1 MQSQVRQH
9 LATNHGVIARHE
21 ALDLGMTSAQVRGNL
36 RSGRWTRIG
45 PEVYRLAG
53 APATWWGSARAI
65 TLSSSGL
72 LSHRAAARAWQ
83 LDGFDRA
90 RLELTVPIGVRR
102 GSTSG
107 VRWHRSTQFQLA
119 GELELNGVSCT
130 GIGRTVLDLAGKL
143 SERRLDQIV
152 DEVLRRRML
161 TWPDLFDVLV
171 RHQRR
176 GRPGV
181 AALRALL
188 DRRYGEKAIP
198 DSRWNRMV
206 GQLLV
211 DAGLPAPLFEYDVRD
226 AFGRFCG
233 RLDLAFPEQRVGI
246 ELDSRRFHLNSQS
259 FHDDRVRS
267 NRIVNAGWRLLHFTW
282 EVYADRPQELVRDV
296 RTALASNIARSGA
309 PEMPTRAKFG

>member
-1 MQSQVRQH
+1 MQSRVREH
-9 LATNHGVIARHE
+9 LATHHGVIARRE
-21 ALDLGMTSAQVRGNL
+21 AIDLGMSPAQVNGNL
-36 RSGRWTRIG
+36 RSGTWMRIG

-53 APATWWGSARAI
+53 APATWWGSARAA
-65 TLSSSGL
+65 TLSSRGL
-72 LSHRAAARAWQ
+72 LSHWAAARAWQ

-90 RLELTVPIGVRR
+90 ALELTVPVGVRR
-102 GSTSG
+102 GASSG
-107 VRWHRSTQFQLA
+107 FRWHRSTQFHLA
-119 GELELNGVSCT
+119 GGLERNGVQCT
-130 GIGRTVLDLAGKL
+130 GIGRTVLDLAGQL
-143 SERRLDQIV
+143 SERRLDQVV

-161 TWPDLFDVLV
+161 AWPDLLDVLV

-188 DRRYGEKAIP
+188 DRRYGEQAIP

-211 DAGLPAPLFEYDVRD
+211 DAGLPAPEFEYDVRTER
-226 AFGRFCG
+226 GRFCG

-246 ELDSRRFHLNSQS
+246 ELDSRRYHLNSRS

-267 NRIVNAGWRLLHFTW
+267 NRLVNAGWRLLHFTW
-282 EVYADRPQELVRDV
+282 EVYADRPHELVRDV
-296 RTALASNIARSGA
+296 RTALDSNLARAGASEV
-309 PEMPTRAKFG
+309 PQRAKLV